1 MIRRSTCILA
11 GVLAVSLLPL
21 SARASGEDSK
31 APANKTTETEPTKA
45 APAAS
50 STVPVNGANSV
61 NDPLLRLLMSKGILS
76 SNDVAG
82 LAATPAVELGGRLIR
97 MLKEK
102 GILSDADINELRVV
116 MTPTATVSSVS
127 NAEYAAGPK
136 PQQTSGPPRPPQTP
150 PPSGPI
156 PAIAPLRPL
165 PIDPPK
171 HEGFIPDI
179 KIGKKINIQPY
190 GFIKASAV
198 YDTSSPYGNDFP
210 LPGFIGDINGPNAF
224 PEFHVKARFIRF
236 GSNFEWLDTP
246 NVVVTGKVEADFEGN
261 FGRSNN
267 RNISTVRSNMFQFR
281 LGYARVD
288 WKFSDTNSF
297 FFLAGQDWTPFGSS
311 TLPNVF
317 ETTGLFIA
325 FGTLYERAPQFR
337 VGVEHKLGGT
347 RKFAIAPE
355 FAIVLPSYGNQP
367 ADIVA
372 AGAVVPN
379 NEGIGNQ
386 LGFGERQGVDSGK
399 PEIQARFVTQFQL
412 DSAPGVAPAQIIV
425 SGVHGTRT
433 ATVLAASVPAA
444 FKAAFPTGAQVESDR
459 NAWTGEI
466 QLPTRFAT
474 VIAKYWNGSD
484 LRFYFANELLSNFN
498 DTAGLTAT
506 ATAQSIDGSSTVVF
520 GLLGG
525 GPTVAPQRPVR
536 GQGGFVNVGLPLSRW
551 ANADPAGRNAGWQL
565 YLHYG
570 LDNAL
575 ARDVRRV
582 GGGRQRSDVAAGTL
596 YYKLNNFVTFEL
608 EESYYRTR
616 AIPLTATGVFPSFQ
630 GRPNREWKDLRTEF
644 GPIFSF

>member
-1 MIRRSTCILA
+1 MT
-11 GVLAVSLLPL
+11 
-21 SARASGEDSK
+21 ARAYGKDSIT
-31 APANKTTETEPTKA
+31 PDNKRRETETTAEPPA
-45 APAAS
+45 APMGG
-50 STVPVNGANSV
+50 TANV
-61 NDPLLRLLMSKGILS
+61 ADPLLRLLMTKGVLNMNEVNS
-76 SNDVAG
+76 
-82 LAATPAVELGGRLIR
+82 LASGPAAQLRERLVL

-102 GILSDADINELRVV
+102 GILSNEDVDALK
-116 MTPTATVSSVS
+116 TAIVTS
-127 NAEYAAGPK
+127 NSTNLSNYEYASEVKSESASDTQK
-136 PQQTSGPPRPPQTP
+136 TP
-150 PPSGPI
+150 ASSGPI
-156 PAIAPLRPL
+156 PAIAPIRPF
-165 PIDPPK
+165 PVDAPK
-171 HEGFIPDI
+171 HEGFIPAI
-179 KIGKKINIQPY
+179 KIGKNVNIQPY

-210 LPGFIGDINGPNAF
+210 LPGFISDISGPDAF

-267 RNISTVRSNMFQFR
+267 RNISTIRSNMFQFR
-281 LGYARVD
+281 LGYGRVD

-311 TLPNVF
+311 TLPNLF
-317 ETTGLFIA
+317 ETTGLGIG
-325 FGTLYERAPQFR
+325 FGTLYERAPQLR
-337 VGVEHKLGGT
+337 VGFGHKLGGR
-347 RKFAIAPE
+347 RKFAISPE
-355 FAIVLPSYGNQP
+355 FAIVLPSFGNLP
-367 ADIVA
+367 ADLLA
-372 AGAVVPN
+372 AGAVAPN

-386 LGFGERQGVDSGK
+386 LGFGERQGVDSGR

-412 DSAPGVAPAQIIV
+412 DDAAGVPPAQIIV
-425 SGVHGTRT
+425 SGVHGTRS
-433 ATVLAASVPAA
+433 AKVLAASVPEA
-444 FKAAFPTGAQVESDR
+444 FRAAFPSGAQVESDR

-484 LRFYFANELLSNFN
+484 LRFYFLNELFSNFN
-498 DTAGLTAT
+498 DTAGLTGT

-525 GPTVAPQRPVR
+525 VPTVAPQRPVR
-536 GQGGFVNVGLPLSRW
+536 GQGGFVNVGFPLSRW

-565 YLHYG
+565 FLHYS

-575 ARDVRRV
+575 TRDVRRS
-582 GGGRQRSDVAAGTL
+582 GGGRQKSDLAAGTL
-596 YYKLNNFVTFEL
+596 YYKLNNFVSFVL

-616 AIPLTATGVFPSFQ
+616 AIPLTATGVLPSFE

>member
-1 MIRRSTCILA
+1 MLRTSTCILA
-11 GVLAVSLLPL
+11 GALTVLLLPMT
-21 SARASGEDSK
+21 ARAYGKDSNT
-31 APANKTTETEPTKA
+31 PDNKRRETETTAEPPA
-45 APAAS
+45 APPAG
-50 STVPVNGANSV
+50 TANV
-61 NDPLLRLLMSKGILS
+61 ADPLLRLLMTKGVLNMNEVNS
-76 SNDVAG
+76 
-82 LAATPAVELGGRLIR
+82 LASGPAAQLRERLVF

-102 GILSDADINELRVV
+102 GILSDADVNALK
-116 MTPTATVSSVS
+116 TAIVSTSNDTDVS
-127 NAEYAAGPK
+127 NSGYASALKTEQP
-136 PQQTSGPPRPPQTP
+136 SGQP
-150 PPSGPI
+150 PPSSTI
-156 PAIAPLRPL
+156 PAIAPTRPF
-165 PIDPPK
+165 PVDAPK
-171 HEGFIPDI
+171 HEGFIPAI
-179 KIGKKINIQPY
+179 KIGKNVNIQPY

-210 LPGFIGDINGPNAF
+210 LPGFISDINGPDAF

-267 RNISTVRSNMFQFR
+267 RNISTIRSNMFQFR
-281 LGYARVD
+281 LGYGRVD

-311 TLPNVF
+311 TLPNLF
-317 ETTGLFIA
+317 ETTGLGIG
-325 FGTLYERAPQFR
+325 FGTLYERAPQLR
-337 VGVEHKLGGT
+337 VGFGHKLGGR
-347 RKFAIAPE
+347 RKFAISPE
-355 FAIVLPSYGNQP
+355 FAIVLPSFGNLP
-367 ADIVA
+367 ADIVS
-372 AGAVVPN
+372 AGAVAPN

-386 LGFGERQGVDSGK
+386 LGFGERQGVDSGR

-412 DSAPGVAPAQIIV
+412 DDAPGVPPAQIIV
-425 SGVHGTRT
+425 SGVHGTRS
-433 ATVLAASVPAA
+433 AKVLAASVPEA
-444 FKAAFPTGAQVESDR
+444 FRAAFPSGAQVESDR

-484 LRFYFANELLSNFN
+484 LRFYFLNELFSNFN
-498 DTAGLTAT
+498 DTAGLTGT

-525 GPTVAPQRPVR
+525 IPTVAPQRPVR
-536 GQGGFVNVGLPLSRW
+536 GQGGFVNVGFPLSRW

-565 YLHYG
+565 FLHYS

-575 ARDVRRV
+575 TRDVRRS
-582 GGGRQRSDVAAGTL
+582 GGGRQKSDLAAGTL
-596 YYKLNNFVTFEL
+596 YYKLNNFVSFVL

-616 AIPLTATGVFPSFQ
+616 AIPLTATGVLPSFE

>member
-1 MIRRSTCILA
+1 MIRTSPCILA
-11 GVLAVSLLPL
+11 GALTIVLLSMTGRVSGIDSDTPGDKSRESES
-21 SARASGEDSK
+21 SAAT
-31 APANKTTETEPTKA
+31 PA
-45 APAAS
+45 APMAG
-50 STVPVNGANSV
+50 STNVA
-61 NDPLLRLLMSKGILS
+61 DPLLRLLVTKGVLNMNEVNS
-76 SNDVAG
+76 LASGPAG
-82 LAATPAVELGGRLIR
+82 QVRERLVL

-102 GILSDADINELRVV
+102 GILSDADVNGLRSAIV
-116 MTPTATVSSVS
+116 ATSNGTTLSNSEYVSDLKT
-127 NAEYAAGPK
+127 E
-136 PQQTSGPPRPPQTP
+136 QTSGPPQPPKTP

-156 PAIAPLRPL
+156 PAIAPIRPL
-165 PIDPPK
+165 EIDPPK
-171 HEGFIPDI
+171 HEGLIPDI
-179 KIGKKINIQPY
+179 KIGKNINVKPY

-210 LPGFIGDINGPNAF
+210 LPGFIGDINGPDAF

-281 LGYARVD
+281 LGYGRVD
-288 WKFSDTNSF
+288 WKLSDTNSIL
-297 FFLAGQDWTPFGSS
+297 FLAGQDWTPFGSS
-311 TLPNVF
+311 TLPNLF
-317 ETTGLFIA
+317 ETTGLGIG
-325 FGTLYERAPQFR
+325 FGTLYERAAQLR
-337 VGVEHKLGGT
+337 VGFEHKLGGS
-347 RKFAIAPE
+347 RKFAVSPE
-355 FAIVLPSYGNQP
+355 FAIVMPAYGNLP

-372 AGAVVPN
+372 ADAVVPN
-379 NEGIGNQ
+379 TEGIGNQ
-386 LGFGERQGVDSGK
+386 LGFGERQGADSGR

-412 DSAPGVAPAQIIV
+412 DGAPGVAPAQIIV

-433 ATVLAASVPAA
+433 ATVLAGSVPAA
-444 FKAAFPTGAQVESDR
+444 FRTAFPTGTQVESDR
-459 NAWTGEI
+459 NAWTGEV

-484 LRFYFANELLSNFN
+484 LRFYFLNELLSNFS
-498 DTAGLTAT
+498 DTTGLTGT

-525 GPTVAPQRPVR
+525 VPTVAPQRPVR

-551 ANADPAGRNAGWQL
+551 ANANPAGRNAGWQL
-565 YLHYG
+565 FLHYG

-575 ARDVRRV
+575 TRDVRRS
-582 GGGRQRSDVAAGTL
+582 GGGRQKSDVAAGAL
-596 YYKLNNFVTFEL
+596 YYKLNNFVSFVL

-616 AIPLTATGVFPSFQ
+616 AIPLTATGVLPSFQ
-630 GRPNREWKDLRTEF
+630 GRPNREWKDFRTEF

>member
-1 MIRRSTCILA
+1 MVRRSICVFA
-11 GVLAVSLLPL
+11 GVLGVLLLAISAMASDSSRDAEESKPAAPDPGAATTPDG
-21 SARASGEDSK
+21 ARATGTNSPSD
-31 APANKTTETEPTKA
+31 ALL
-45 APAAS
+45 
-50 STVPVNGANSV
+50 GA
-61 NDPLLRLLMSKGILS
+61 LMSKGVLS
-76 SNDVAG
+76 LNEVNS
-82 LAATPAVELGGRLIR
+82 LAAAPPAELRQRLLL

-102 GILSDADINELRVV
+102 GILSDADMKALKMPVSA
-116 MTPTATVSSVS
+116 ATSGSSLP
-127 NAEYAAGPK
+127 NAEYAAEPK
-136 PQQTSGPPRPPQTP
+136 VEQASGPPQTPKTP

-156 PAIAPLRPL
+156 PAVTPLRVL
-165 PIDPPK
+165 QVDPPK
-171 HEGFIPDI
+171 REGFIPDI
-179 KIGKKINIQPY
+179 KIGKGVNIKPY
-190 GFIKASAV
+190 GFFKVSAI

-210 LPGFIGDINGPNAF
+210 LPGFIGDINGPDAF

-246 NVVVTGKVEADFEGN
+246 NVVITGKVEADFEGN

-267 RNISTVRSNMFQFR
+267 RNISTVRSNMFQVR
-281 LGYARVD
+281 LGYARID
-288 WKFSDTNSF
+288 WKHSETNSF

-311 TLPNVF
+311 TLPNLF
-317 ETTGLFIA
+317 ESTGLGIG

-337 VGVEHKLGGT
+337 VGAEHRFGGN
-347 RKFAIAPE
+347 RKFAIGPE
-355 FAIVLPSYGNQP
+355 FAIVLPAYGNLP
-367 ADIVA
+367 SDIVT
-372 AGAVVPN
+372 AGTVVPN
-379 NEGIGNQ
+379 GEGIGNQ
-386 LGFGERQGVDSGK
+386 LGFGERQGADSGK

-412 DSAPGVAPAQIIV
+412 DGAPGVAPAQIIV

-484 LRFYFANELLSNFN
+484 LRFYFVNQLLSNFN
-498 DTAGLTAT
+498 DTTGLTAT
-506 ATAQSIDGSSTVVF
+506 ETAQSVDGSSTVIF

-525 GPTVAPQRPVR
+525 VPTIAPQRPVR
-536 GQGGFVNVGLPLSRW
+536 GQGGFVNVGFPLSRW

-570 LDNAL
+570 LENAL

-582 GGGRQRSDVAAGTL
+582 GGGRQKSDLAAGTL
-596 YYKLNNFVTFEL
+596 YYKLNNFVTFGL

-616 AIPLTATGVFPSFQ
+616 AIPLTATGVFPAFE
-630 GRPNREWKDLRTEF
+630 GRPNREWKDIRTEF
-644 GPIFSF
+644 GPIFTF

>member
-1 MIRRSTCILA
+1 LLLTK
-11 GVLAVSLLPL
+11 GVLTTNEVNSL
-21 SARASGEDSK
+21 ASGPS
-31 APANKTTETEPTKA
+31 AQ
-45 APAAS
+45 
-50 STVPVNGANSV
+50 
-61 NDPLLRLLMSKGILS
+61 LR
-76 SNDVAG
+76 
-82 LAATPAVELGGRLIR
+82 ERLVL

-102 GILSDADINELRVV
+102 GILSNEDVDALKTAVV
-116 MTPTATVSSVS
+116 STNNTTSIS
-127 NAEYAAGPK
+127 NSEYASALK
-136 PQQTSGPPRPPQTP
+136 TEQASGPPQTPKAP

-156 PAIAPLRPL
+156 PAIAPIRPFQV
-165 PIDPPK
+165 DPPK

-179 KIGKKINIQPY
+179 KIGKSVNIKPY

-210 LPGFIGDINGPNAF
+210 LPGFISDINGPDAF

-267 RNISTVRSNMFQFR
+267 RNISTIRSNMFQFR
-281 LGYARVD
+281 LGYGRVD
-288 WKFSDTNSF
+288 WKFSDSNSF

-311 TLPNVF
+311 TLPNLF
-317 ETTGLFIA
+317 ETTGLGIG
-325 FGTLYERAPQFR
+325 FGTLYERAPQLR
-337 VGVEHKLGGT
+337 VGFEHKLGGS
-347 RKFAIAPE
+347 RKFAISPE
-355 FAIVLPSYGNQP
+355 FAIVLPSFGNLP
-367 ADIVA
+367 ADIVS
-372 AGAVVPN
+372 AGAVAPN

-386 LGFGERQGVDSGK
+386 LGFGERQGVDSGR

-412 DSAPGVAPAQIIV
+412 DDAPGVPPAQIIV
-425 SGVHGTRT
+425 SGVHGTRS
-433 ATVLAASVPAA
+433 AKVLAASVPEA
-444 FKAAFPTGAQVESDR
+444 FRAAFPSGAQVESDR

-484 LRFYFANELLSNFN
+484 LRFYFLNELFSNFN
-498 DTAGLTAT
+498 DTTGLTGT

-525 GPTVAPQRPVR
+525 VPTIAPQRPVR
-536 GQGGFVNVGLPLSRW
+536 GQGGFVNVGFPLSRW

-565 YLHYG
+565 FLHYS

-575 ARDVRRV
+575 TRDVRRS
-582 GGGRQRSDVAAGTL
+582 GGGRQKSDLAAGTL
-596 YYKLNNFVTFEL
+596 YYKLNNFVSFVL

-616 AIPLTATGVFPSFQ
+616 AIPLTATGVLPSFE